1 MSSSTTRTWLGKIKF
16 SVFEKDKCRE
26 ILVVLTTGVVDTG
39 GKFAATDTPIKVNLG
54 KDVTTGVVDNGGKF
68 AATIN
73 DSNGQLAVG
82 VIDTG
87 GAP

>member
-1 MSSSTTRTWLGKIKF
+1 MSSPSTKTWLAKSSL
-16 SVFEKDKCRE
+16 SVFEKDKCCE

-54 KDVTTGVVDNGGKF
+54 KDVTTGVVATGGKF
-68 AATIN
+68 AASIN

>member
-1 MSSSTTRTWLGKIKF
+1 ML
-16 SVFEKDKCRE
+16 
-26 ILVVLTTGVVDTG
+26 VLTTGVVDIG
-39 GKFAATDTPIKVNLG
+39 GKFAATDTPIKVDLG
-54 KDVTTGVVDNGGKF
+54 KDVTTGVVDPGGKF

-82 VIDTG
+82 VINTG

>member
-1 MSSSTTRTWLGKIKF
+1 MSSSSTRTWLGKSSF
-16 SVFEKDKCRE
+16 SVFKKDKCRK
-26 ILVVLTTGVVDTG
+26 LLLVLTTGVVDTG
-39 GKFAATDTPIKVNLG
+39 GKFAATDIPIKVNLG
-54 KDVTTGVVDNGGKF
+54 KDVTTYVVDTGGKF
-68 AATIN
+68 AATIK

>member
-1 MSSSTTRTWLGKIKF
+1 MSSSSTRTWLGKSSF

-39 GKFAATDTPIKVNLG
+39 GK
-54 KDVTTGVVDNGGKF
+54 KF

-73 DSNGQLAVG
+73 DSNGQLDVG